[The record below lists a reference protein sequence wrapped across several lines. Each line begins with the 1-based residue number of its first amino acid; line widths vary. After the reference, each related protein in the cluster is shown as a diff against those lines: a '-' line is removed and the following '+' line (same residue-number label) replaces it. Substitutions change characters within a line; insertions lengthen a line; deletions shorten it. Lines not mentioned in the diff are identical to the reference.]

1 MLEEERTDPTNRGR
15 RPGPDGGPAAETAT
29 AGDGVVD
36 EYGEVLAVAERRA
49 RRWLAEVRE
58 RPIPPR
64 ESADDVQA
72 ALGAALPD
80 GATPATEVIDRLA
93 DAIEPGLIAIGS
105 PRFFGWVI
113 GGTQPAALAADWLVS
128 AWDQNTGLRTIT
140 PGAVAAEEIAGA
152 WVLDLLGLPP
162 ESAVGFTTGATMA
175 QFSAMAA
182 GRDEVLRR
190 AGWDVSVEGLAGG
203 PRVRFVVGAERHG
216 TVDLAGRYL
225 GLGTPTEVA
234 VDREGRIVVDALA
247 ETLAAGDGPAL
258 VVLQAGN
265 IHSGAFDEFAA
276 AVEVAHRA
284 GAWVHVDGAFGLWAA
299 ASPRFGRLVAGLA
312 TADSWSTDAHKTLNV
327 PYDCGIAIVRDQPAM
342 LRALSMHASYLQA
355 TEVGADPHE
364 KVPELSRRARG
375 VPVWAVLRGLGRSGV
390 RELVER
396 LADSARIIADGV
408 GALPGVTVLNDVV
421 FTQVCVALADDA
433 ATTALSER
441 LWREGEVLAMTSR
454 WHDRAIVRFSVSNWR
469 TDAAE
474 ARRTVDVVARAIEG
488 LRTEHRP

>member
-1 MLEEERTDPTNRGR
+1 MLEKPRTGGE
-15 RPGPDGGPAAETAT
+15 RPGRPD
-29 AGDGVVD
+29 D
-36 EYGEVLAVAERRA
+36 EPDESDERNEPSDSREPGEYDEVLALAAERA
-49 RRWLAEVRE
+49 RWWLDSVRE
-58 RPIPPR
+58 RPVPPR
-64 ESADDVQA
+64 AGADEVRRV
-72 ALGAALPD
+72 LGADLPEHST
-80 GATPATEVIDRLA
+80 AATEVVELLA
-93 DAIEPGLIAIGS
+93 TAIEPGLIAIGS

-140 PGAVAAEEIAGA
+140 PGAVAAEELAAA
-152 WVLDLLGLPP
+152 WVLDLLGLPS
-162 ESAVGFTTGATMA
+162 ESAVGFATGATMA
-175 QFSAMAA
+175 QFSALAA

-203 PRVRFVVGAERHG
+203 PKVRFVVGAERHG
-216 TVDLAGRYL
+216 TIDLAGRYL
-225 GLGTPTEVA
+225 GLGAPVEVA
-234 VDREGRIVVDALA
+234 VDDEGRIRVDALS
-247 ETLAAGDGPAL
+247 ETLAGGTGPAL

-265 IHSGAFDEFAA
+265 IHSGAFDDFAA

-299 ASPRFGRLVAGLA
+299 ASPRFADLVGGLA

-375 VPVWAVLRGLGRSGV
+375 VPTWAAIRALGRSGV

-396 LADSARIIADGV
+396 LVSSARTIADGLAAV
-408 GALPGVTVLNDVV
+408 PGVEVLNEVV
-421 FTQVCVALADDA
+421 FTQVCIALEDDA
-433 ATTALSER
+433 ATVALSER
-441 LWREGEVLAMTSR
+441 LWHDGEVLAMTSR

-469 TDAAE
+469 TDASE
-474 ARRTVDVVARAIEG
+474 ARRTVDVVARTIEA
-488 LRTEHRP
+488 LRAGA

>member
-1 MLEEERTDPTNRGR
+1 MLDEERT
-15 RPGPDGGPAAETAT
+15 RPGAVQRPGHDQS
-29 AGDGVVD
+29 AGD
-36 EYGEVLAVAERRA
+36 EYGDVLSEAERRA
-49 RRWLAEVRE
+49 RQWLAGVRE
-58 RPIPPR
+58 RPIPPVATADEVR
-64 ESADDVQA
+64 E
-72 ALGAALPD
+72 ALGLDLPEA
-80 GATPATEVIDRLA
+80 GTPPVEVIDRLSTA
-93 DAIEPGLIAIGS
+93 VEPGLIAIGS

-113 GGTQPAALAADWLVS
+113 GGTQPVALAADWLVS

-152 WVLDLLGLPP
+152 WLLDLLGLPP

-190 AGWDVSVEGLAGG
+190 AGWDVAVQGLAGG

-225 GLGTPTEVA
+225 GLGAPIEAA
-234 VDREGRIVVDALA
+234 VDAEGRVRVDALA
-247 ETLAAGDGPAL
+247 EVLAAGEGPAL

-265 IHSGAFDEFAA
+265 IHSGAFDDVAAAA
-276 AVEVAHRA
+276 AVAHAA

-299 ASPRFGRLVAGLA
+299 ASARFAGLVGGLA

-355 TEVGADPHE
+355 TAVGADPHE

-375 VPVWAVLRGLGRSGV
+375 VPVWAALRALGRRGV

-396 LADSARIIADGV
+396 LADSARLIADGLA
-408 GALPGVTVLNDVV
+408 ALPGVTVLNDVV
-421 FTQVCVALADDA
+421 FTQVCVALEDDES
-433 ATTALSER
+433 TIALSER

-454 WHDRAIVRFSVSNWR
+454 WQDRAIVRFSVSNWR

-474 ARRTVDVVARAIEG
+474 ARRTVAVVARAIEE
-488 LRTEHRP
+488 LRAGR